1 MFISNIERS
10 ELLKLNALLES
21 SKTQP
26 IDKKLMN
33 KFAFDIKSIFYK
45 SAQRSFKKPVVIS
58 KKVKHPKP
66 WFGLQCNKARKR
78 YQTARKNHSLH
89 KNDASRR
96 IMLNASKRYKATI
109 KKYHSKHLIGLQN
122 KIRQLRTEQPKQ
134 YWKLINSIDKKKD
147 NIPISEDEMFNFFK
161 SLNSDVDTQEMNA
174 DLPNIQLNINFLND
188 DDDTLNESQEIL
200 NRAITV
206 TEINYAIK
214 TLKLNKSSGT
224 DDIVNEYIISTK
236 ELFMPVYEKLF
247 NLILDNGIVPT
258 DWLKGNIIPIYKNKG
273 RKEDPANYRPITLL
287 TVAAS
292 VKPLRPY

>member
-1 MFISNIERS
+1 
-10 ELLKLNALLES
+10 
-21 SKTQP
+21 
-26 IDKKLMN
+26 MN
-33 KFAFDIKSIFYK
+33 KFAFDIKSIFHK
-45 SAQRSFKKPVVIS
+45 SAQRSFKKPVFIS

-66 WFGLQCNKARKR
+66 WFGIQCNKARKR
-78 YQTARKNHSLH
+78 YQIARKKHSLH
-89 KNDASRR
+89 KNDASSR
-96 IMLNASKRYKATI
+96 IMLNACKRYKATI

-122 KIRQLRTEQPKQ
+122 KIRQLRTEQLKQ

-147 NIPISEDEMFNFFK
+147 SIPISADEMFNFFK
-161 SLNSDVDTQEMNA
+161 SLNSDDNTQEMYA

-206 TEINYAIK
+206 TEIKNAIK

-273 RKEDPANYRPITLL
+273 HKEDPANYRPITLL
-287 TVAAS
+287 SCIGKVFTS
-292 VKPLRPY
+292 ILNTRLTK